1 MNCGKLYAFNSLQT
15 ATDTLARKPATIDD
29 AQALQDAHSAALVR
43 LADIIRNGPHREAID
58 AAKLILA
65 RTMPEPKASP
75 VPAAA
80 IAGAAAGHIAA
91 TLAKAA
97 ERQQTR
103 ELQQQTAT
111 DATFTP
117 LGRVEN
123 SE

>member
-1 MNCGKLYAFNSLQT
+1 VSKGRNNRA
-15 ATDTLARKPATIDD
+15 ADD
-29 AQALQDAHSAALVR
+29 AALLHDATSAALVR

-58 AAKLILA
+58 AAKLVLA

-75 VPAAA
+75 TVPA
-80 IAGAAAGHIAA
+80 IAGAAAGAIAA

-103 ELQQQTAT
+103 ELVGQTVT

-117 LGRVEN
+117 LGRVQN
-123 SE
+123 SEE